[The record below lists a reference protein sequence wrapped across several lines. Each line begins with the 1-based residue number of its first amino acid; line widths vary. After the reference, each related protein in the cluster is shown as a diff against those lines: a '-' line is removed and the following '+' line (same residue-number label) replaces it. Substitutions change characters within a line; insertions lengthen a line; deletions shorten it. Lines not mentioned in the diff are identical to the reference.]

1 MTMFWDKIKNKGFA
15 VCNKGFTLIELLVVI
30 AIIAILA
37 GLLLPA
43 LASAKEAG
51 RRIKCLNNMRQLGLA
66 LMMYVGDNENVLPP
80 RAHPDPEDPYHPRWP
95 ERLKPYYK
103 DYRLLVCPSE
113 PPNQP
118 TNIPTA
124 QLWSLYPYDFYP
136 RSYIYNSFNDF
147 YIDYFTRQGF
157 TGKQLKQWRQYAKT
171 NEVGLPESL
180 IRYPSETAVFGEKEF
195 DSLHWYFDYE
205 TYEDITQLNQ
215 SKHMSGQRSGKGEGG
230 GGSNYI
236 FADGSARFMK
246 FGRTVSP
253 INMWAVTDAWRN
265 IGAPT
270 TPGGG
275 VSGE

>member
-1 MTMFWDKIKNKGFA
+1 MFWDKIKNKGFA

-80 RAHPDPEDPYHPRWP
+80 RAHPVPEDPYHPRWP
-95 ERLKPYYK
+95 ERLKPYYR

-195 DSLHWYFDYE
+195 DSLHWY
-205 TYEDITQLNQ
+205 
-215 SKHMSGQRSGKGEGG
+215 SGKRLTYNCRHPVLRLCATRQKRPAARSDYGK
-230 GGSNYI
+230 
-236 FADGSARFMK
+236 ADGKPAGCIWCKPRPYNGLACPADRWIF
-246 FGRTVSP
+246 
-253 INMWAVTDAWRN
+253 
-265 IGAPT
+265 
-270 TPGGG
+270 
-275 VSGE
+275 

>member
-1 MTMFWDKIKNKGFA
+1 MIFNKIKNS
-15 VCNKGFTLIELLVVI
+15 GFTLIELLVVI

-51 RRIKCLNNMRQLGLA
+51 RRIKCLNNMRQLGLG
-66 LMMYVGDNENVLPP
+66 LMMYVADNENQFLP
-80 RAHPDPEDPYHPRWP
+80 RAHPTATDPYHPRWP
-95 ERLKPYYK
+95 HRLRPYYQDLK
-103 DYRLLVCPSE
+103 ILVCPSE

-118 TNIPTA
+118 TNVA
-124 QLWSLYPYDFYP
+124 SALLWSLYPEDFYP
-136 RSYIYNSFNDF
+136 RGYIYNSFNDF
-147 YIDYFTRQGF
+147 YIDYFSRQGL
-157 TGKQLKQWRQYAKT
+157 TGNALRQWRQYAKT

-180 IRYPSETAVFGEKEF
+180 IRYPSETAVFGEKDY

-215 SKHMSGQRSGKGEGG
+215 SKHMNGQRYGKSES

-236 FADGSARFMK
+236 FADGSARFYK
-246 FGRTVSP
+246 FGKIVNP

-265 IGAPT
+265 IGVPT